1 MDSQQ
6 SAYRHPALG
15 RRTAVRIRLADVEPS
30 PDVFAAV
37 MATGILSI
45 VARYHRYRWISDA
58 LGVVAAV
65 GLVFLVVLVL
75 MTVVLAFRGRRMVRW
90 DLTDPDV
97 TLRLFTFVAACAVV
111 DARLSFNVSVLRVLG
126 AVALLSWLALTALS
140 ARNMWAR
147 RPAVLRDHA
156 HGAWELA
163 SVGTS
168 AVAIV
173 MAQVAHYTGHR
184 WWLVIAVPVWVAA
197 ICIYGL
203 MTWLILWRVVRQ
215 RQSPVRERE
224 AFEPDSWILMGGL
237 AIATLA
243 GDKLHA
249 LAPSWLAGPIRLVT
263 VVTWLAAT
271 LWIPP
276 LVYFGLHRIGQRPD
290 LLRFA
295 GVWWALVFPL
305 GMYSAATYAMA
316 SEIHRPSLTTV
327 SLVFFWDALA
337 AWLIVVFAGLRR
349 LWRVLASARANR
361 DAGRP

>member
-1 MDSQQ
+1 
-6 SAYRHPALG
+6 
-15 RRTAVRIRLADVEPS
+15 
-30 PDVFAAV
+30 VFAAV

-45 VARYHRYRWISDA
+45 VARNHRYRWISDV
-58 LGVVAAV
+58 LGVVATL
-65 GLVFLVVLVL
+65 GLLILVVLVAVTL
-75 MTVVLAFRGRRMVRW
+75 VAGRRMVRW

-111 DARLSFNVSVLRVLG
+111 DARLSFNVLVLRVLG
-126 AVALLSWLALTALS
+126 AVALSSWLVLIALS
-140 ARNMWAR
+140 ARNMRAH
-147 RPAVLRDHA
+147 RPAVLRDRA
-156 HGAWELA
+156 RGAWELA

-173 MAQVAHYTGHR
+173 MAQAAHYTGHR
-184 WWLVIAVPVWVAA
+184 WWLVIAVPVWVTA

-203 MTWLILWRVVRQ
+203 MTWLILWRAVRQ
-215 RQSPVRERE
+215 RQNR
-224 AFEPDSWILMGGL
+224 AGFEPDSWILMGGL

-249 LAPSWLAGPIRLVT
+249 LSPAWLAGPVRVVT
-263 VVTWLAAT
+263 VVTWVAAT

-276 LVYFGLHRIGQRPD
+276 LIYFGLHRIRQGPD

-316 SEIHRPSLTTV
+316 AEIDQASLTTV

-337 AWLIVVFAGLRR
+337 AWLIVVVAGLLR
-349 LWRVLASARANR
+349 LWRTLVVNLREA
-361 DAGRP
+361 